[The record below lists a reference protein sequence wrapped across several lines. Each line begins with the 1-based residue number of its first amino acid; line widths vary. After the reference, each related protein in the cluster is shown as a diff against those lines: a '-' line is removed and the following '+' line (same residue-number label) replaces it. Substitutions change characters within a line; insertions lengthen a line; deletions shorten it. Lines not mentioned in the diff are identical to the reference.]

1 MSLLKVDLT
10 REAYEEASLK
20 TRINDKILNN
30 DINFVSHNTSI
41 VAKELKLDTAAQK
54 IDGVLTLSIKEKPT
68 NITISG
74 NLNSPKI
81 SIDAVN
87 RAIDKAKEKAGEK
100 IEQAIDKGL
109 QKLKPEQSEGVKNLL
124 QNILQKP

>member
-1 MSLLKVDLT
+1 M
-10 REAYEEASLK
+10 
-20 TRINDKILNN
+20 
-30 DINFVSHNTSI
+30 
-41 VAKELKLDTAAQK
+41 
-54 IDGVLTLSIKEKPT
+54 TLSIKEKPT